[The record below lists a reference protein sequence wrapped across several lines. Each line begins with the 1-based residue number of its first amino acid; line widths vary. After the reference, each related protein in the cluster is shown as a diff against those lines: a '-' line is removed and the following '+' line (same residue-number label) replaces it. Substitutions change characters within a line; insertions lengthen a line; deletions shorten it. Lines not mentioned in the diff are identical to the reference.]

1 MQAAKKGFQVRA
13 HHRVPVQCSLYF
25 STGTV
30 YGVGTVRDLS
40 LGGLKID
47 SHTALGPGT
56 PVTIYTALPNSELP
70 IVIDEA
76 VVCWS
81 KERECGLA
89 IRKIRSRD
97 TRVLEHFIARHLPP
111 TP

>member
-1 MQAAKKGFQVRA
+1 MQAAKKSFHVRA

-30 YGVGTVRDLS
+30 YGIGRVRNLS
-40 LGGLKID
+40 MGGLKID
-47 SHTALGPGT
+47 SETAFAPGT
-56 PVTIYTALPNSELP
+56 PLTVYAALPNSELP

-76 VVCWS
+76 VVCWG
-81 KERECGLA
+81 REHELGLA

-97 TRVLEHFIARHLPP
+97 TRVLEHFIARHSPP
-111 TP
+111 SP